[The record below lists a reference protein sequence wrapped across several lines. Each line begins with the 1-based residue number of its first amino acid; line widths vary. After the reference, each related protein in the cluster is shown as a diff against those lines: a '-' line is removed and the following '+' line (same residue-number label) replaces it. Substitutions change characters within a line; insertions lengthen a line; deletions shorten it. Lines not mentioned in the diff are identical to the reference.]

1 MIKRVAALLLLLAV
15 MATGM
20 VCAWAETDAQET
32 AEDEQTAQTLDV
44 AVLLEACRDH
54 QLSTHTQLVDALHE
68 YVLGEM
74 EVSIAELELQNANS
88 ALEDLQADYLM
99 GLVESADLEAAQK
112 AVDSAQS
119 NVNKAE
125 LEQMKRVSQVRGLT
139 DVDITSQSADAQDF
153 FLTLQPGQLSLS
165 FLQDALIAYGNAE
178 DTQMALTQLEQDY
191 IDITLYY
198 DAIVAAQEEYLA
210 AEEARQSMAR
220 DVVMGNATA
229 QDFRTATVDMRKARL
244 ALMTAISDYSRLLY
258 RINESCGGALS
269 DAAGLLPD
277 YLGTQS

>member
-20 VCAWAETDAQET
+20 VCAWAETGAQET
-32 AEDEQTAQTLDV
+32 AEDEQTAQPLDV

-139 DVDITSQSADAQDF
+139 DVDITGQSADAQDF

-258 RINESCGGALS
+258 RINETCGGALS